1 MNNVNTEI
9 VDFLSKAG
17 RVMPTRLTAA
27 RSGLSHMGRVGA
39 AGIAGDKCQHP
50 RPGCHFGLGASTGDL
65 GRADGCV
72 GPRRGDKCTGG
83 GADGCFGLCCGAAK
97 CMGGG
102 ADGCFGRRRGDFGRG
117 STLTAMGTPRRL
129 AGPASLRVRSSR
141 LAAACSKP
149 PAV

>member
-9 VDFLSKAG
+9 FDFLSKAG

-83 GADGCFGLCCGAAK
+83 GADGCFGP
-97 CMGGG
+97 
-102 ADGCFGRRRGDFGRG
+102 RRGDFGRG

>member
-1 MNNVNTEI
+1 
-9 VDFLSKAG
+9 
-17 RVMPTRLTAA
+17 MPTRLTAA
-27 RSGLSHMGRVGA
+27 RSGLSQYGPGRHGR
-39 AGIAGDKCQHP
+39 IA
-50 RPGCHFGLGASTGDL
+50 GCHFGLGASAGDL
-65 GRADGCV
+65 GRGGKCNAMARGADGCV